1 MWFLLTRGLRWRC
14 GVAWRL
20 VSRCVQ
26 TVDAL
31 TDVYIYI
38 KETEKSEKKSEKGEC
53 WLYKIFVWVFR
64 FYSGTILFI
73 RVRCASFFFSDFRH
87 LDLPRFDCRFENW
100 FFHYLVFLNNWFQIL
115 LFLIVMF
122 KLNLLD
128 MI

>member
-1 MWFLLTRGLRWRC
+1 VRKRVRK
-14 GVAWRL
+14 VN
-20 VSRCVQ
+20 
-26 TVDAL
+26 VD
-31 TDVYIYI
+31 YI
-38 KETEKSEKKSEKGEC
+38 KF
-53 WLYKIFVWVFR
+53 LY
-64 FYSGTILFI
+64 GCLGFI
-73 RVRCASFFFSDFRH
+73 VAQSFSSVLDARLFFSDFRH